1 MPSLAAPG
9 LPRSRLPPPE
19 AVLAEFALP
28 APTGTRGLAAA
39 PGYRILRTLE
49 VDAYEA
55 PIPPSGIAPLI
66 LPRAAPPDDVFRGTA
81 RRAAKLS
88 LAAAPT
94 ESFSDLAKLIPT
106 LAPHGKMARHPGL
119 STDATNDRV
128 AEERRNVR
136 LGAFLY
142 AASREDD
149 NDFHLIVGR
158 RPRQA
163 QLYMTVEIS
172 GLPPRTSPAF
182 AALNRARRAYS
193 RFFGPHLP
201 GASYDFYDPPIP
213 VTIEGSLFFDLS
225 HAKGSRPG
233 PSRLRPHMP
242 VLWEIHPVSKIAF
255 EP

>member
-1 MPSLAAPG
+1 MPSTAPG

-28 APTGTRGLAAA
+28 PRAGTRGLA
-39 PGYRILRTLE
+39 PPRFRILRTLE
-49 VDAYEA
+49 VDAYDA
-55 PIPPSGIAPLI
+55 PIPPAGIAPLV
-66 LPRAAPPDDVFRGTA
+66 LPRAAPPDDAFRGTA

-88 LAAAPT
+88 LARAPT
-94 ESFSDLAKLIPT
+94 ESFTDLASLIPT
-106 LAPHGKMARHPGL
+106 LAPHARMARHPDL

-136 LGAFLY
+136 LSTFLY

-163 QLYMTVEIS
+163 QSYMTVEIS
-172 GLPPRTSPAF
+172 GLPPAASPAF
-182 AALNRARRAYS
+182 AALRRARQAYL

-213 VTIEGSLFFDLS
+213 VVIEGSLFFDLS
-225 HAKGSRPG
+225 HARGSRPG
-233 PSRLRPHMP
+233 PSRLRPFMP
-242 VLWEIHPVSKIAF
+242 VVWEIHPVSKIAF